1 MILDEYLQ
9 YIQELLP
16 GGKCR
21 KATKDYRARL
31 AQIQRMQI
39 DARMACEKLKNNPL
53 ASATGYRECMAG
65 VKTRTA
71 TWKGSAKNARL
82 RMQRYCKKSVSAQ
95 LAGTRNAPEVSPD
108 EDL

>member
-21 KATKDYRARL
+21 KATNDYRARL
-31 AQIQRMQI
+31 AQLQRMQI
-39 DARMACEKLKNNPL
+39 DAKVACDKLKNNPL
-53 ASATGYRECMAG
+53 ASATGYKECMDGLKLRQASWRG
-65 VKTRTA
+65 RA
-71 TWKGSAKNARL
+71 QNSRL
-82 RMQRYCKKSVSAQ
+82 KMQKHCKKSVSAQ
-95 LAGTRNAPEVSPD
+95 LAGTKNAPEVSPD